1 MHEIDS
7 GHPLSPEQ
15 QVALDAGRPAAQ
27 LRIALTGALDE
38 QRLHQ
43 ALLALVA
50 RHDSLR
56 MAQRA
61 SKLYRGLRQ
70 HLVEAELDW
79 QTLDLRNAA
88 DSLEARVAELCAQPF
103 ALDSGRLLRALDSGR
118 LLRALLVRLSECDWQ
133 LALSL
138 APSAGDRLS
147 LETLFAELSQLYDQP
162 YAELEEVFQYTQ
174 FIDWRAELETDAEAE
189 TGRAYWADLG
199 LEQLPAL
206 RLGYRRQD
214 QADSNQGCLSQA
226 LPAALAAELE
236 RLAEAW
242 QQSLPTLL
250 QAAWWAL
257 LARIGGQPAFI
268 GGWQHDCR
276 RDYEALAGG
285 VGVFD
290 KVLPLP
296 LRLEPSEAFSHWLQ
310 RLAVLL
316 EEHVGAQEYWPLNEP
331 QQAHLGA
338 GFALATQP
346 AERQAAGLN
355 WCALALPGADPRFEL
370 ALQVQLADNGIAL
383 ALHHDNARYGA
394 DDARCLLEQYLCL
407 LQQLP
412 AHADAPIAELNLSP
426 AAHRPRQ
433 LTLCGAV
440 RDFGS
445 ASLPARLAHWAA
457 LTPEA
462 EALQAGE
469 LRLSYRELN
478 QRVERL
484 AAALHA
490 RGVAAESRV
499 ALLLPRSGELV
510 LALLAVLRAG
520 AAYVPLEPN
529 WPVAR
534 LQKILADAQPQLLLS
549 ESPREDLHGQSGWR
563 IADLLSDSQAELA
576 PLDSIRLEHAAYLL
590 YTSGTSGE
598 PKGVVVEHGQLLNYS
613 AAVSEALELN
623 SCKRFALT
631 SSVAADLGNTSLFG
645 ALWNGACLV
654 VASDVESTDAAA
666 FARFVREQRIDCLKM
681 VPSHLAALLEDEA
694 ASLPATLIL
703 GGEATPHALLERIR
717 RLAPSC
723 RIHNHYGP
731 TETTVGLLVHSLG
744 HNPCDDSLPLDRAL
758 TNGYA
763 YVLEAGAE
771 GLRPAPLG
779 AVGELYLGGAQL
791 SRGYLNRESDA
802 FIDDPLR
809 PGQRLYRSGD
819 RARLLPDGRLQLLGR
834 IDQQLKIRGF
844 RVEPGELEAALLALA
859 GVSQAA
865 VKVTGEQ
872 LHAYVVSERSSEE
885 LLSELRGQLQDYLQP
900 TRLLK
905 LAALPRMANGKIDR
919 QALPDPDS
927 QDDGSDM
934 QAPRDALE
942 TLLASLYAEL
952 LERDAVGTTQSLF
965 DLGGHSLMVIKL
977 CARLRK
983 LLQIEVAPG
992 LVFDH
997 PSVAILAQAMRG
1009 LESVPGRLEQI
1020 AELRLKLAAMSPE
1033 ERAALQARAKAA
1045 EGQAS

>member
-7 GHPLSPEQ
+7 GYPLSPEQ
-15 QVALDAGRPAAQ
+15 QVALDAGRPAAH

-38 QRLHQ
+38 QRLHK
-43 ALLALVA
+43 ALLALVT
-50 RHDSLR
+50 RHESLR

-70 HLVEAELDW
+70 QPLAADLEWHR
-79 QTLDLRNAA
+79 LDLCNAV

-103 ALDSGRLLRALDSGR
+103 ALDNGRLLRAVV
-118 LLRALLVRLSECDWQ
+118 VRLDERDWQ

-147 LETLFAELSQLYDQP
+147 LETLFNELPQLYDQP
-162 YAELEEVFQYTQ
+162 YAELGEAFQYSQ
-174 FIDWRAELETDAEAE
+174 FIDWRTELAADPEAE

-206 RLGYRRQD
+206 HLGYRRQT
-214 QADSNQGCLSQA
+214 QAASTHGCLTHA
-226 LPAALAAELE
+226 LPATLAAELE
-236 RLAEAW
+236 RLAEAR
-242 QQSLPTLL
+242 QQPLPTLL

-285 VGVFD
+285 IGVFD

-296 LRLEPSEAFSHWLQ
+296 LRLDPSEAFSHWLQ
-310 RLAVLL
+310 RLAAVL
-316 EEHVGAQEYWPLNEP
+316 EEHVGAQEYWPLSEP
-331 QQAHLGA
+331 QAAHFGV

-346 AERQAAGLN
+346 AERQAAGLS
-355 WCALALPGADPRFEL
+355 WYALALPGSDPRFEL
-370 ALQVQLADNGIAL
+370 ALQVRLADSGISL
-383 ALHHDNARYGA
+383 ALHHDGACYGQ

-412 AHADAPIAELNLSP
+412 ARFDAPLTELNLSP
-426 AAHRPRQ
+426 AAHRGRQ
-433 LTLCGAV
+433 LALCGVA

-457 LTPEA
+457 TTPEA

-469 LRLSYRELN
+469 LRLNYRELN
-478 QRVERL
+478 ERVERL
-484 AAALHA
+484 AAALQA
-490 RGVAAESRV
+490 RGVAAQSRV

-529 WPVAR
+529 WPAAR

-549 ESPREDLHGQSGWR
+549 ESPRDALHDQNLR
-563 IADLLSDSQAELA
+563 LADLLSDSQAGLA
-576 PLDSIRLEHAAYLL
+576 PLDSIHLGHAAYLL

-598 PKGVVVEHGQLLNYS
+598 PKGVVIEHGQLLNYS
-613 AAVSEALELN
+613 AAVSEALQLDD
-623 SCKRFALT
+623 CQRFALT

-666 FARFVREQRIDCLKM
+666 FTRFVFAQRIDCLKM

-703 GGEATPHALLERIR
+703 GGEATPRVLLERIR
-717 RLAPSC
+717 LLAPSC

-744 HNPCDDSLPLDRAL
+744 QDPCADDSLPLDRAL
-758 TNGYA
+758 ANGYA
-763 YVLEAGAE
+763 YVLEASAE

-779 AVGELYLGGAQL
+779 AIGELYLGGAQL
-791 SRGYLNRESDA
+791 SRGYLDRESDA
-802 FIDDPLR
+802 FLDDPLR

-834 IDQQLKIRGF
+834 LDQQLKIRGF

-865 VKVTGEQ
+865 VKVAGEQ
-872 LHAYVVSERSSEE
+872 LYAYVVSERSSED
-885 LLSELRGQLQDYLQP
+885 LLSELRGHLPDYLQP

-905 LAALPRMANGKIDR
+905 LTALPRMANGKIDR
-919 QALPDPDS
+919 QALPAPAN
-927 QDDGSDM
+927 QDHGSEM

-942 TLLASLYAEL
+942 TLLANLYAEL
-952 LERDAVGTTQSLF
+952 LERDAVDTTQSLF

-997 PSVAILAQAMRG
+997 PSVAALAQAMRG
-1009 LESVPGRLEQI
+1009 LESAPGRLAQI
-1020 AELRLKLAAMSPE
+1020 AELRLTLAAMSPQ
-1033 ERAALQARAKAA
+1033 ERAALQARA
-1045 EGQAS
+1045 QATTGVLS

>member
-7 GHPLSPEQ
+7 GYPLGPEQ
-15 QVALDAGRPAAQ
+15 QVALDAGHPAAQ
-27 LRIALTGALDE
+27 LRIGLNGALDE
-38 QRLHQ
+38 ERLRQ
-43 ALLALVA
+43 ALLTLLA
-50 RHDSLR
+50 RHESLR
-56 MAQRA
+56 MALRP
-61 SKLYRGLRQ
+61 SPLYRGLRQ
-70 HLVEAELDW
+70 QPVAADLDW
-79 QTLDLRNAA
+79 HTLDLRTAA
-88 DSLEARVAELCAQPF
+88 DSLETCVAELCAQPF
-103 ALDSGRLLRALDSGR
+103 ALDNGRLLRSV
-118 LLRALLVRLSECDWQ
+118 LVRLDERDWQ

-147 LETLFAELSQLYDQP
+147 LETLFAELPQLYDQP
-162 YAELEEVFQYTQ
+162 YAELEAVFQYSQ
-174 FIDWRAELETDAEAE
+174 FIDWRAELAADPEAE

-236 RLAEAW
+236 RLAEA
-242 QQSLPTLL
+242 QQQPLPTLL

-257 LARIGGQPAFI
+257 LARIGGQPAFV

-296 LRLEPSEAFSHWLQ
+296 LRLALTEPFSQWLQ

-316 EEHVGAQEYWPLNEP
+316 EEHVGAQEYWPLTEP
-331 QQAHLGA
+331 QQAHLSV
-338 GFALATQP
+338 GFALAGQP
-346 AERQAAGLN
+346 AEQQAAGLS
-355 WCALALPGADPRFEL
+355 WCALALPGADPRFEQ
-370 ALQVQLADNGIAL
+370 ALQVQMADNGVSL
-383 ALHHDNARYGA
+383 ALHHNSVRYGQ
-394 DDARCLLEQYLCL
+394 DDAQCLLEQYLCL
-407 LQQLP
+407 LEQLP
-412 AHADAPIAELNLSP
+412 ARPDAPLAELNLSP
-426 AAHRPRQ
+426 VAHRSRQ
-433 LTLCGAV
+433 LALCGAV

-445 ASLPARLAHWAA
+445 TSLPARLAHWAA
-457 LTPEA
+457 TTPEA
-462 EALQAGE
+462 EALHAGD

-478 QRVERL
+478 ERVERL
-484 AAALHA
+484 AAALQA
-490 RGVAAESRV
+490 RGVGAESRV
-499 ALLLPRSGELV
+499 ALLLPRCGELV

-520 AAYVPLEPN
+520 GAYLPLDPT
-529 WPVAR
+529 WPAGR
-534 LQKILADAQPQLLLS
+534 LNKILADAQPQLLLS
-549 ESPREDLHGQSGWR
+549 EFPREYLHGQNFLR
-563 IADLLSDSQAELA
+563 LADLLNDSQVELA
-576 PLDSIRLEHAAYLL
+576 PLDSIHLDHAAYLL

-598 PKGVVVEHGQLLNYS
+598 PKGVVIEHGQLLNYS
-613 AAVSEALELN
+613 AAVSEALELGD
-623 SCKRFALT
+623 CKRFALT

-645 ALWNGACLV
+645 ALWNGACLI
-654 VASDVESTDAAA
+654 VASDTDSTDAAA
-666 FARFVREQRIDCLKM
+666 FARFVRAQRIDCLKM
-681 VPSHLAALLEDEA
+681 VPSHLAALIEDDT
-694 ASLPATLIL
+694 ASLPAALIL
-703 GGEATPHALLERIR
+703 GGEATPRALMERIR
-717 RLAPSC
+717 RLAPTC

-731 TETTVGLLVHSLG
+731 TESTVGLLVHSLG
-744 HNPCDDSLPLDRAL
+744 QTSCEGDSLPLDRAL
-758 TNGYA
+758 ANSYA
-763 YVLEAGAE
+763 YVLETSAE

-779 AVGELYLGGAQL
+779 VVGELYLGGAQL

-809 PGQRLYRSGD
+809 PGRRLYRSGD

-844 RVEPGELEAALLALA
+844 RVEPGELEAALLALR

-865 VKVTGEQ
+865 VKVVGEQ
-872 LHAYVVSERSSEE
+872 LFAYVVSERPTDE
-885 LLSELRGQLQDYLQP
+885 LLSELRGQLPDYLQP
-900 TRLLK
+900 TRLFK
-905 LAALPRMANGKIDR
+905 LTALPRMANGKIDR
-919 QALPDPDS
+919 QALPDPS
-927 QDDGSDM
+927 NQDDDSEI

-942 TLLASLYAEL
+942 TLLADLYAEL

-997 PSVAILAQAMRG
+997 PSVAALTQALRG
-1009 LESVPGRLEQI
+1009 MESVPGRLEQI

-1033 ERAALQARAKAA
+1033 ERAALQARAQSSVGVAN
-1045 EGQAS
+1045 

>member
-7 GHPLSPEQ
+7 GYPLSPEQ
-15 QVALDAGRPAAQ
+15 QVALDAGRPAAH
-27 LRIALTGALDE
+27 LRVALTGALDE
-38 QRLHQ
+38 QRLHK
-43 ALLALVA
+43 ALLTLVT
-50 RHDSLR
+50 RHESLR

-70 HLVEAELDW
+70 QPLAADLEWHR
-79 QTLDLRNAA
+79 LDLCNAV

-103 ALDSGRLLRALDSGR
+103 ALDNGRLLRAVV
-118 LLRALLVRLSECDWQ
+118 VRLDERDWQ

-138 APSAGDRLS
+138 APSACDRLS
-147 LETLFAELSQLYDQP
+147 LETLFNELPQLYDQP
-162 YAELEEVFQYTQ
+162 YAELEEAFQYSQ
-174 FIDWRAELETDAEAE
+174 FIDWRTELAADPEAE

-206 RLGYRRQD
+206 HLGYRRKT
-214 QADSNQGCLSQA
+214 QAASTHGCLTHA
-226 LPAALAAELE
+226 LPATLAAELE
-236 RLAEAW
+236 RLAEAR
-242 QQSLPTLL
+242 QQPLPTLL

-285 VGVFD
+285 IGVFD

-296 LRLEPSEAFSHWLQ
+296 LRLDPSEAFSHWLQ
-310 RLAVLL
+310 RLAAVL
-316 EEHVGAQEYWPLNEP
+316 EEHVGAQEYWPLSE
-331 QQAHLGA
+331 QQAAHFGV

-346 AERQAAGLN
+346 AERQAAGLS
-355 WCALALPGADPRFEL
+355 WYALALPGSDPRFEL
-370 ALQVQLADNGIAL
+370 ALQVRLADSGISL
-383 ALHHDNARYGA
+383 ALHHDGARYGQ

-407 LQQLP
+407 LEQLP
-412 AHADAPIAELNLSP
+412 ARFDAPLTELNLSP
-426 AAHRPRQ
+426 AAHRGRQ
-433 LTLCGAV
+433 LALCGAA

-445 ASLPARLAHWAA
+445 TSLPARLAHWAA
-457 LTPEA
+457 TTPEA

-469 LRLSYRELN
+469 LRLNYRELN
-478 QRVERL
+478 ERVERL
-484 AAALHA
+484 AAALQA
-490 RGVAAESRV
+490 RGVAAQSRV

-529 WPVAR
+529 WPAAR

-549 ESPREDLHGQSGWR
+549 ESPRDALHDQNLR
-563 IADLLSDSQAELA
+563 LADFLSDSQAGLA
-576 PLDSIRLEHAAYLL
+576 PLDSIHLGHAAYLL

-598 PKGVVVEHGQLLNYS
+598 PKGVVIEHGQLLNYS
-613 AAVSEALELN
+613 AAVSEALQLGD
-623 SCKRFALT
+623 CQRFALT

-666 FARFVREQRIDCLKM
+666 FARFVFAQRIDCLKM
-681 VPSHLAALLEDEA
+681 VPSHLAALLEDDA
-694 ASLPATLIL
+694 VSLPATLIL
-703 GGEATPHALLERIR
+703 GGEATPRALLERIR

-723 RIHNHYGP
+723 RVHNHYGP

-744 HNPCDDSLPLDRAL
+744 QDPCADDSLPLDRAL
-758 TNGYA
+758 ANGYA
-763 YVLEAGAE
+763 YVLEASAE

-779 AVGELYLGGAQL
+779 AIGELYLGGAQL

-802 FIDDPLR
+802 FLDDPLR

-834 IDQQLKIRGF
+834 VDQQLKIRGF
-844 RVEPGELEAALLALA
+844 RVEPGELEAALLALS

-865 VKVTGEQ
+865 VKVAGEQ
-872 LHAYVVSERSSEE
+872 LYAYVVSERSSED
-885 LLSELRGQLQDYLQP
+885 LLSELRGHLPDYLQP
-900 TRLLK
+900 THLLK
-905 LAALPRMANGKIDR
+905 LTALPRMANGKIDR
-919 QALPDPDS
+919 QALPAPAN
-927 QDDGSDM
+927 QDHGSEM

-942 TLLASLYAEL
+942 TLLANLYAEL
-952 LERDAVGTTQSLF
+952 LERDAVDTTQSLF

-997 PSVAILAQAMRG
+997 PSVAALAQAMRG
-1009 LESVPGRLEQI
+1009 LESVPGRLAQI
-1020 AELRLKLAAMSPE
+1020 AELRLTLAAMSPQ
-1033 ERAALQARAKAA
+1033 ERAALQARA
-1045 EGQAS
+1045 QANTGVLS

>member
-7 GHPLSPEQ
+7 GYPLSPEQ

-38 QRLHQ
+38 QRLRQ

-50 RHDSLR
+50 RHESLR

-70 HLVEAELDW
+70 QPLAADLEWHG
-79 QTLDLRNAA
+79 LDLCNAA
-88 DSLEARVAELCAQPF
+88 DSLEARVAELCALPF
-103 ALDSGRLLRALDSGR
+103 ALDSGRLLRAVLIR
-118 LLRALLVRLSECDWQ
+118 LGECDWQ

-147 LETLFAELSQLYDQP
+147 LETLFNELPQLYAQTH
-162 YAELEEVFQYTQ
+162 AELEEVVQYSQ
-174 FIDWRAELETDAEAE
+174 FIDWRAELAADPEAEA
-189 TGRAYWADLG
+189 GRAYWADLG

-206 RLGYRRQD
+206 RLGYRRQA
-214 QADSNQGCLSQA
+214 QADSNQGCLTQA
-226 LPAALAAELE
+226 LPAALSAKLE
-236 RLAEAW
+236 RLAEAR
-242 QQSLPTLL
+242 QQPLPTLL

-276 RDYEALAGG
+276 RDYEALTGG

-310 RLAVLL
+310 RLAVVLD
-316 EEHVGAQEYWPLNEP
+316 EHVGAQEYWPLSEP

-346 AERQAAGLN
+346 AERQTAGLS
-355 WCALALPGADPRFEL
+355 WRALALPATDPRFEL
-370 ALQVQLADNGIAL
+370 ALQAQLADSGITL
-383 ALHHDNARYGA
+383 ALHHDGARYGE
-394 DDARCLLEQYLCL
+394 DDVRCLLEQYLCL

-433 LTLCGAV
+433 LALCGAV

-445 ASLPARLAHWAA
+445 ASLPACLAHWAA

-469 LRLSYRELN
+469 LRLNYRELN
-478 QRVERL
+478 ERVERL
-484 AAALHA
+484 AAALQA
-490 RGVAAESRV
+490 RGVGREARV
-499 ALLLPRSGELV
+499 ALMLPRGGELV

-520 AAYVPLEPN
+520 GAYVPLDPN
-529 WPVAR
+529 WPSAR

-549 ESPREDLHGQSGWR
+549 ESPRDDLYDRSLR
-563 IADLLSDSQAELA
+563 LADLLNDSQAELA
-576 PLDSIRLEHAAYLL
+576 PLDSIRLDQAAYLL

-598 PKGVVVEHGQLLNYS
+598 PKGVVIEHGQLLNYS
-613 AAVSEALELN
+613 AAVSEALQLGD
-623 SCKRFALT
+623 CKRFALT

-654 VASDVESTDAAA
+654 VASDVESTNAAA
-666 FARFVREQRIDCLKM
+666 FARFVFDQRIDCLKM

-703 GGEATPHALLERIR
+703 GGEATPRALLERIR

-723 RIHNHYGP
+723 RVHNHYGP

-744 HNPCDDSLPLDRAL
+744 HNPCADDSLPLDRAL
-758 TNGYA
+758 ANGYA
-763 YVLEAGAE
+763 YVLEASAE
-771 GLRPAPLG
+771 GLRPVPLG
-779 AVGELYLGGAQL
+779 AAGELYLGGAQL

-834 IDQQLKIRGF
+834 LDQQLKIRGF
-844 RVEPGELEAALLALA
+844 RVEPGELEAALLALG

-865 VKVTGEQ
+865 VKVAGEQ
-872 LHAYVVSERSSEE
+872 LHAYVVSERPTEE
-885 LLSELRGQLQDYLQP
+885 LLSELRGQLPDYLQP

-905 LAALPRMANGKIDR
+905 LTALPRMANGKIDR
-919 QALPDPDS
+919 QALPDPAG
-927 QDDGSDM
+927 QDDSSDM
-934 QAPRDALE
+934 QAPLDALE
-942 TLLASLYAEL
+942 TLLANLYAEL
-952 LERDAVGTTQSLF
+952 LERAAVGTTQSLF

-997 PSVAILAQAMRG
+997 PSVAALAQAIRG

-1033 ERAALQARAKAA
+1033 ERAALQARAKTA
-1045 EGQAS
+1045 EGQPS

>member
-7 GHPLSPEQ
+7 GYPLSPEQ

-43 ALLALVA
+43 ALLSLVA
-50 RHDSLR
+50 RHESLR
-56 MAQRA
+56 LAQRA

-88 DSLEARVAELCAQPF
+88 DSPEARVAELCALPF
-103 ALDSGRLLRALDSGR
+103 ALDSGRLLRAVLIRLDQR
-118 LLRALLVRLSECDWQ
+118 DWQ

-147 LETLFAELSQLYDQP
+147 LETLFAELPQVYDQP

-174 FIDWRAELETDAEAE
+174 FIDWRAELAADADAE

-206 RLGYRRQD
+206 RLGYRSQA

-236 RLAEAW
+236 HLAEAR
-242 QQSLPTLL
+242 QHSLPTLL

-257 LARIGGQPAFI
+257 LARIGGQPAFV

-296 LRLEPSEAFSHWLQ
+296 LRLEPSEAFSHCLQ

-316 EEHVGAQEYWPLNEP
+316 EEHVGAQEYWPLSEP

-355 WCALALPGADPRFEL
+355 WCALALPGVDPRFEL
-370 ALQVQLADNGIAL
+370 ALQVQLADSGIAL
-383 ALHHDNARYGA
+383 TLHHDNARYGQE
-394 DDARCLLEQYLCL
+394 DARCLLEQYLCL

-433 LTLCGAV
+433 LALCGAA

-445 ASLPARLAHWAA
+445 ASLPARLVHWAA

-484 AAALHA
+484 AAALQA

-499 ALLLPRSGELV
+499 ALLLPRGGELV

-520 AAYVPLEPN
+520 AAYVPLDPN
-529 WPVAR
+529 WPAAR

-549 ESPREDLHGQSGWR
+549 ESPREDLYEQSVR
-563 IADLLSDSQAELA
+563 LADLLSDSQAELA

-598 PKGVVVEHGQLLNYS
+598 PKGVVIEHRQLLNYS
-613 AAVSEALELN
+613 AAVSEALELGD
-623 SCKRFALT
+623 CKRFALT

-645 ALWNGACLV
+645 ALWNGACMV

-666 FARFVREQRIDCLKM
+666 FAHFVREQRIDCLKM
-681 VPSHLAALLEDEA
+681 VPSHLAALLEDET

-703 GGEATPHALLERIR
+703 GGEATPRALVERIR
-717 RLAPSC
+717 GLAPSC

-731 TETTVGLLVHSLG
+731 TESTVGLLVHSLG

-758 TNGYA
+758 ANCHA

-779 AVGELYLGGAQL
+779 AAGELYLGGAQL
-791 SRGYLNRESDA
+791 SRGYLNRSSDA
-802 FIDDPLR
+802 FLDDPLR

-834 IDQQLKIRGF
+834 VDQQLKIRGF

-865 VKVTGEQ
+865 VKVLGEQ
-872 LHAYVVSERSSEE
+872 LLAYVVSERSTEE
-885 LLSELRGQLQDYLQP
+885 LLRELHGQLPDYLQP
-900 TRLLK
+900 AQLL
-905 LAALPRMANGKIDR
+905 ALPSLPRLANGKIDR
-919 QALPDPDS
+919 QALPDPAS
-927 QDDGSDM
+927 QDDGSAM

-942 TLLASLYAEL
+942 TLLADLYAEL
-952 LERDAVGTTQSLF
+952 LERAAVGTTQSLF

-997 PSVAILAQAMRG
+997 PSVAALAQALRG
-1009 LESVPGRLEQI
+1009 LESAPGRLEQI
-1020 AELRLKLAAMSPE
+1020 AELRRKLAAMSPE
-1033 ERAALQARAKAA
+1033 QRAALQARAQSSAGVA
-1045 EGQAS
+1045 N

>member
-7 GHPLSPEQ
+7 GYPLSPEQ

-38 QRLHQ
+38 QRLRQ

-50 RHDSLR
+50 RHESLR

-70 HLVEAELDW
+70 HLIEAELDW

-103 ALDSGRLLRALDSGR
+103 ALDSGRLLRAV
-118 LLRALLVRLSECDWQ
+118 LVRLDQCDWQ

-147 LETLFAELSQLYDQP
+147 LETLFAELPQVYEQP
-162 YAELEEVFQYTQ
+162 YAELEEVVQYTQ
-174 FIDWRAELETDAEAE
+174 FIDWRAELEADAEAE

-206 RLGYRRQD
+206 RLGYRRQA
-214 QADSNQGCLSQA
+214 QANSHQSCLSQA

-236 RLAEAW
+236 RLAEAR
-242 QQSLPTLL
+242 QQPLPTLL
-250 QAAWWAL
+250 QAVWWAL
-257 LARIGGQPAFI
+257 LARIGGQPAFA

-276 RDYEALAGG
+276 HDYEALAGG

-316 EEHVGAQEYWPLNEP
+316 EDHVGAQEYWSLNEP
-331 QQAHLGA
+331 QQAHLSA

-346 AERQAAGLN
+346 AERLAAGLN
-355 WCALALPGADPRFEL
+355 WCALALPGTDPRFEL
-370 ALQVQLADNGIAL
+370 ALQVRLADSGIAL
-383 ALHHDNARYGA
+383 ALHHDNAHYGQ

-426 AAHRPRQ
+426 AAHRSRQ
-433 LTLCGAV
+433 LALCGAA

-478 QRVERL
+478 ERVERL
-484 AAALHA
+484 AAALQA
-490 RGVAAESRV
+490 RGVGAESRV
-499 ALLLPRSGELV
+499 ALLLPRSAELV
-510 LALLAVLRAG
+510 LALLATLRAG
-520 AAYVPLEPN
+520 AAYVPLDPN
-529 WPVAR
+529 WPAAR
-534 LQKILADAQPQLLLS
+534 LQKILVDAQPQLLLS
-549 ESPREDLHGQSGWR
+549 ESPREDLHGHSLR
-563 IADLLSDSQAELA
+563 LADLLSDSQAELA

-598 PKGVVVEHGQLLNYS
+598 PKGVVIEHRQLLNYS

-623 SCKRFALT
+623 ACRRFALT

-666 FARFVREQRIDCLKM
+666 FARFLRAQRIDCLKM

-703 GGEATPHALLERIR
+703 GGEATPPALLERIR
-717 RLAPSC
+717 GLAPSC

-744 HNPCDDSLPLDRAL
+744 HNPCADDSLPLDRAL
-758 TNGYA
+758 ANGYA

-834 IDQQLKIRGF
+834 LDQQLKIRGF
-844 RVEPGELEAALLALA
+844 RVEPDELEAALLALA

-865 VKVTGEQ
+865 VKVAGEQ
-872 LHAYVVSERSSEE
+872 LHAYVVSQRPVDE
-885 LLSELRGQLQDYLQP
+885 LLSELRGQLPDYLQP

-919 QALPDPDS
+919 QALPDPS
-927 QDDGSDM
+927 NQDDDSAM

-942 TLLASLYAEL
+942 TLLANLYAEL

-997 PSVAILAQAMRG
+997 PSVATLAQAMRG

-1020 AELRLKLAAMSPE
+1020 AELRLKLAAMTPE

-1045 EGQAS
+1045 EGQPS

>member
-15 QVALDAGRPAAQ
+15 QVALDVGRPAAQ

-38 QRLHQ
+38 QRLRQ

-50 RHDSLR
+50 RHESLR
-56 MAQRA
+56 MALRP
-61 SKLYRGLRQ
+61 SPLYRGLRQ
-70 HLVEAELDW
+70 HLVQADLDW
-79 QTLDLRNAA
+79 QTLDLRGAA

-103 ALDSGRLLRALDSGR
+103 ALDSGRLLRAV
-118 LLRALLVRLSECDWQ
+118 LVRLGECDWQ

-138 APSAGDRLS
+138 APSTGDRLS
-147 LETLFAELSQLYDQP
+147 LETLFNELPQLYTQP
-162 YAELEEVFQYTQ
+162 HAELEEVVQYSQ
-174 FIDWRAELETDAEAE
+174 FIDWRAELDADEEAE
-189 TGRAYWADLG
+189 SGRAYWSGLG
-199 LEQLPAL
+199 LEQLPAPH
-206 RLGYRRQD
+206 LGYRRQAR
-214 QADSNQGCLSQA
+214 ADSNQGCLTQA
-226 LPAALAAELE
+226 LPAALAVELE
-236 RLAEAW
+236 RLAAAR
-242 QQSLPTLL
+242 QQPLPTLL

-257 LARIGGQPAFI
+257 LARIAGQPAFV

-276 RDYEALAGG
+276 RDYEALVGG
-285 VGVFD
+285 VGVFG

-296 LRLEPSEAFSHWLQ
+296 LRLKPSETFSHWLQ
-310 RLAVLL
+310 RVAVLL
-316 EEHVGAQEYWPLNEP
+316 EEHVGAQEYCPLSEP
-331 QQAHLGA
+331 QQTHFGA

-346 AERQAAGLN
+346 AERQAAGLS
-355 WCALALPGADPRFEL
+355 WRALELPGTDPRFEL
-370 ALQVQLADNGIAL
+370 ALQAQLADSGITL
-383 ALHHDNARYGA
+383 ALQHDGARYGE
-394 DDARCLLEQYLCL
+394 DDVRCLLEQYLCL

-433 LTLCGAV
+433 LALCGEV

-445 ASLPARLAHWAA
+445 ASLSARLAHWAA

-469 LRLSYRELN
+469 LRLNYRELN
-478 QRVERL
+478 ERVEHL
-484 AAALHA
+484 AAALQA
-490 RGVAAESRV
+490 RGVGREARV
-499 ALLLPRSGELV
+499 ALLLPRGGELV

-520 AAYVPLEPN
+520 GAYVPLDPN
-529 WPVAR
+529 WPTAR

-549 ESPREDLHGQSGWR
+549 ESPREDLHDQSLR
-563 IADLLSDSQAELA
+563 LADLLSDSQAGLA
-576 PLDSIRLEHAAYLL
+576 PLDSIHLEHAAYLL

-598 PKGVVVEHGQLLNYS
+598 PKGVVIEHGQLLNYS
-613 AAVSEALELN
+613 AAVSEALQLGD
-623 SCKRFALT
+623 CKRFALT

-666 FARFVREQRIDCLKM
+666 FARFVRAQRIDCLKM

-703 GGEATPHALLERIR
+703 GGEATPRSLLERIH

-744 HNPCDDSLPLDRAL
+744 HNPCDDNLPLDRAL
-758 TNGYA
+758 ANGYA
-763 YVLEAGAE
+763 YVLEASAE

-834 IDQQLKIRGF
+834 LDQQLKIRGF
-844 RVEPGELEAALLALA
+844 RVEPGELEAALLALG

-865 VKVTGEQ
+865 VKVAGEQ
-872 LHAYVVSERSSEE
+872 LHAYVVSERNSDE
-885 LLSELRGQLQDYLQP
+885 LLSELRGQLPDYLQP

-919 QALPDPDS
+919 QALPAPDS
-927 QDDGSDM
+927 QDDGSEM

-952 LERDAVGTTQSLF
+952 LERAAVGTTQSLF

-997 PSVAILAQAMRG
+997 PSVATLAQAIRG
-1009 LESVPGRLEQI
+1009 LESLPGRLEQI

-1045 EGQAS
+1045 EGQPS

>member
-7 GHPLSPEQ
+7 GYPLSPEQ
-15 QVALDAGRPAAQ
+15 QIALDAGRQAAQ

-38 QRLHQ
+38 QRLRQ

-50 RHDSLR
+50 RHESLR
-56 MAQRA
+56 MALRP
-61 SKLYRGLRQ
+61 SPLYRGLRQ
-70 HLVEAELDW
+70 HLVEADLDW
-79 QTLDLRNAA
+79 QTLDLRGAA
-88 DSLEARVAELCAQPF
+88 DSLEARVAELCALPF
-103 ALDSGRLLRALDSGR
+103 ALDSGRLLRAVLIR
-118 LLRALLVRLSECDWQ
+118 LGECDWQ

-147 LETLFAELSQLYDQP
+147 LETLFNELPQLYAQP
-162 YAELEEVFQYTQ
+162 HAELEEVVQYSQ
-174 FIDWRAELETDAEAE
+174 FIDWRAELDADEEAE
-189 TGRAYWADLG
+189 SGRAYWSGLG
-199 LEQLPAL
+199 LEQLPAPY
-206 RLGYRRQD
+206 LGYRRQGR
-214 QADSNQGCLSQA
+214 ADSHQGCLTQA
-226 LPAALAAELE
+226 LPAALAAKLE
-236 RLAEAW
+236 RLAEAR

-257 LARIGGQPAFI
+257 LARIGGQPAFV

-290 KVLPLP
+290 KVLPLT
-296 LRLEPSEAFSHWLQ
+296 LRLEPSEAFSNWLQ
-310 RLAVLL
+310 RLAVVL
-316 EEHVGAQEYWPLNEP
+316 EEHVGAQEYWPLTEP
-331 QQAHLGA
+331 QQIHLSA
-338 GFALATQP
+338 GFALAAQP
-346 AERQAAGLN
+346 AERQAAGLS

-370 ALQVQLADNGIAL
+370 ALQVRLGDNGVSL
-383 ALHHDNARYGA
+383 ALHHDGARYGQ

-433 LTLCGAV
+433 LALCGEV

-469 LRLSYRELN
+469 LRLNYRELN
-478 QRVERL
+478 ERVERL
-484 AAALHA
+484 AAALQA

-520 AAYVPLEPN
+520 AAYVPLDPN
-529 WPVAR
+529 WPTAR
-534 LQKILADAQPQLLLS
+534 LQKILTDAQPQLLLS
-549 ESPREDLHGQSGWR
+549 ESPRNDLHGQPCLSL
-563 IADLLSDSQAELA
+563 AALQSDSQAELT
-576 PLDSIRLEHAAYLL
+576 PLDSIRLDQAAYLL

-598 PKGVVVEHGQLLNYS
+598 PKGVVIEHGQLLNYS
-613 AAVSEALELN
+613 AAVSEALGLGD
-623 SCKRFALT
+623 CKHFALT

-654 VASDVESTDAAA
+654 LASDVESTDAAA

-681 VPSHLAALLEDEA
+681 VPSHLGALIEDEA

-703 GGEATPHALLERIR
+703 GGEATPRALLERIR

-723 RIHNHYGP
+723 RVHNHYGP

-744 HNPCDDSLPLDRAL
+744 QNPCTDDSLPLDRAL
-758 TNGYA
+758 ANGYA
-763 YVLEAGAE
+763 YVLEASAE
-771 GLRPAPLG
+771 GLRHAPLG
-779 AVGELYLGGAQL
+779 AAGELYLGGAQL

-802 FIDDPLR
+802 FLDDPLR

-834 IDQQLKIRGF
+834 LDQQLKIRGF
-844 RVEPGELEAALLALA
+844 RVEPGELEAALLALG
-859 GVSQAA
+859 GVSLAA
-865 VKVTGEQ
+865 VKVAGEQ

-885 LLSELRGQLQDYLQP
+885 LLSELRGQLPDYLQP

-927 QDDGSDM
+927 QDHGSEM

-942 TLLASLYAEL
+942 TLLANLYAEL

-997 PSVAILAQAMRG
+997 PSVATLAQTMRG

-1033 ERAALQARAKAA
+1033 ERAALQARAKTA
-1045 EGQAS
+1045 EGQPS

>member
-7 GHPLSPEQ
+7 GYPLSPEQ
-15 QVALDAGRPAAQ
+15 QVALDAGRPTAQ

-38 QRLHQ
+38 QRLRQ

-50 RHDSLR
+50 RHESLR
-56 MAQRA
+56 MALRP
-61 SKLYRGLRQ
+61 SPLYRGLRQ
-70 HLVEAELDW
+70 QPLAADLEWHG
-79 QTLDLRNAA
+79 LDLCNAA

-103 ALDSGRLLRALDSGR
+103 ALDSGRLLRAVLIRLDE
-118 LLRALLVRLSECDWQ
+118 RAWQ

-147 LETLFAELSQLYDQP
+147 LETLFAELPQLYDQP
-162 YAELEEVFQYTQ
+162 YAELEEVFQYSQ
-174 FIDWRAELETDAEAE
+174 FIEWRAELAADPEAE

-206 RLGYRRQD
+206 RLGYRRQA

-236 RLAEAW
+236 RLAEAR

-257 LARIGGQPAFI
+257 LARIGGQPAFV

-296 LRLEPSEAFSHWLQ
+296 LRLDPSEAFSHWLQ

-316 EEHVGAQEYWPLNEP
+316 EEHVGAQEYWPLAES
-331 QQAHLGA
+331 QQTHLSV
-338 GFALATQP
+338 GFALAGQP
-346 AERQAAGLN
+346 AEQQAAGLS

-370 ALQVQLADNGIAL
+370 ALQVRLADSGVSL
-383 ALHHDNARYGA
+383 ALYHDNARYGQ
-394 DDARCLLEQYLCL
+394 DDAQCLLEQYLCL
-407 LQQLP
+407 LEQLP
-412 AHADAPIAELNLSP
+412 TRLDASLAELNLSP
-426 AAHRPRQ
+426 AAHRPHQ
-433 LTLCGAV
+433 LALCGAV

-457 LTPEA
+457 ANPEA
-462 EALQAGE
+462 EALQAGD

-478 QRVERL
+478 ERVERL
-484 AAALHA
+484 AAALQA
-490 RGVAAESRV
+490 RGVAAQSRV

-520 AAYVPLEPN
+520 AAYVPLDPN
-529 WPVAR
+529 WPAAR

-549 ESPREDLHGQSGWR
+549 ESPRDDLHDQSLR
-563 IADLLSDSQAELA
+563 LADLLSGNQAGLA
-576 PLDSIRLEHAAYLL
+576 PLDSIRLDHAAYLL

-598 PKGVVVEHGQLLNYS
+598 PKGVVIEHGQLLNYS
-613 AAVSEALELN
+613 AAVSEALELGA
-623 SCKRFALT
+623 CKRFALT

-654 VASDVESTDAAA
+654 VASDTDSTDAAA
-666 FARFVREQRIDCLKM
+666 FARFVREQRIDCLKI
-681 VPSHLAALLEDEA
+681 VPSHLAALIEDDA

-703 GGEATPHALLERIR
+703 GGEATPRALVERIR
-717 RLAPSC
+717 RLAPNC

-731 TETTVGLLVHSLG
+731 TETTVGLLVHGLG
-744 HNPCDDSLPLDRAL
+744 QNPCEGDSLPLDRAL
-758 TNGYA
+758 ANCHA
-763 YVLEAGAE
+763 YVLEASAE

-779 AVGELYLGGAQL
+779 AAGELYLGGAQL

-834 IDQQLKIRGF
+834 LDQQLKIRGF

-865 VKVTGEQ
+865 VKVAGEQ
-872 LHAYVVSERSSEE
+872 LHAYVVSQRLVDE
-885 LLSELRGQLQDYLQP
+885 LLSELRGQLPDYLQP

-919 QALPDPDS
+919 QALPDPTG
-927 QDDGSDM
+927 QDDGSEM

-942 TLLASLYAEL
+942 TLLANLYAEL

-997 PSVAILAQAMRG
+997 PSVAALAQTMRG
-1009 LESVPGRLEQI
+1009 MENVPGRLEQI

-1045 EGQAS
+1045 EGQPS

>member
-7 GHPLSPEQ
+7 GYPLSPEQ
-15 QVALDAGRPAAQ
+15 QVALDAGRSATQ

-38 QRLHQ
+38 QRLRQ

-50 RHDSLR
+50 RHESLR
-56 MAQRA
+56 MALRP
-61 SKLYRGLRQ
+61 SPLYRGLRQ
-70 HLVEAELDW
+70 HLIEADLDW
-79 QTLDLRNAA
+79 QTLDLRSVA

-103 ALDSGRLLRALDSGR
+103 ALDSGRLLRAV
-118 LLRALLVRLSECDWQ
+118 LVRLDQRDWQ

-147 LETLFAELSQLYDQP
+147 LETLFAELPQVYDQP

-174 FIDWRAELETDAEAE
+174 FIDWRAELEADADAE
-189 TGRAYWADLG
+189 TGRAYWSDLG

-206 RLGYRRQD
+206 RLGYRRQA
-214 QADSNQGCLSQA
+214 QAGGDQGCLTQA

-236 RLAEAW
+236 RLAEAR

-276 RDYEALAGG
+276 RDYEALASG

-316 EEHVGAQEYWPLNEP
+316 EEHVGAQEYWPLSEP
-331 QQAHLGA
+331 QQAHLGV

-346 AERQAAGLN
+346 AELQAAGLN

-370 ALQVQLADNGIAL
+370 ALQVRLAGSGIIL
-383 ALHHDNARYGA
+383 ALQHDNARYGQE
-394 DDARCLLEQYLCL
+394 DARCLLEQYLCL

-412 AHADAPIAELNLSP
+412 THADAPIAELNLSP

-433 LTLCGAV
+433 LALCGAI

-445 ASLPARLAHWAA
+445 ASLPTRLAHWAA
-457 LTPEA
+457 TTPEA
-462 EALQAGE
+462 DALQAGE
-469 LRLSYRELN
+469 LRLNYRELN
-478 QRVERL
+478 ERVERL
-484 AAALHA
+484 AAALQA
-490 RGVAAESRV
+490 RGVGAESRV

-510 LALLAVLRAG
+510 LALLATLRAG
-520 AAYVPLEPN
+520 AAYVPLDPN
-529 WPVAR
+529 WPAAR
-534 LQKILADAQPQLLLS
+534 LQRILADAQPQLLLS
-549 ESPREDLHGQSGWR
+549 ESPRDDLYDQSLR
-563 IADLLSDSQAELA
+563 LADLLSGNQTGLA
-576 PLDSIRLEHAAYLL
+576 PLDSIHLDQAAYLL

-598 PKGVVVEHGQLLNYS
+598 PKGVVIEHGQLLNYS
-613 AAVSEALELN
+613 AAVSEALELGA
-623 SCKRFALT
+623 CKRFALT

-654 VASDVESTDAAA
+654 VASDVESTDATA
-666 FARFVREQRIDCLKM
+666 FARFVRAQRIDCLKM
-681 VPSHLAALLEDEA
+681 VPSHLAALIEDEA

-703 GGEATPHALLERIR
+703 GGEATPRSLLERIR
-717 RLAPSC
+717 GLAPSC

-744 HNPCDDSLPLDRAL
+744 QNPCADDSLPLDRSLA
-758 TNGYA
+758 NGYA
-763 YVLEAGAE
+763 YVLEASAE
-771 GLRPAPLG
+771 GLRLAPLG
-779 AVGELYLGGAQL
+779 AVGELFLGGAQL

-834 IDQQLKIRGF
+834 LDQQLKIRGF
-844 RVEPGELEAALLALA
+844 RVEPGELEAALLALG

-865 VKVTGEQ
+865 VKVAGEQ
-872 LHAYVVSERSSEE
+872 LHAYVVSERSTEE
-885 LLSELRGQLQDYLQP
+885 LLSELRGQLPDYLQP

-905 LAALPRMANGKIDR
+905 LAALPRLANGKIDR
-919 QALPDPDS
+919 QALPDPAS
-927 QDDGSDM
+927 QDDDSKIR
-934 QAPRDALE
+934 APCDALE
-942 TLLASLYAEL
+942 TLLANLYTEL
-952 LERDAVGTTQSLF
+952 LEREVVGTTQSLF

-997 PSVAILAQAMRG
+997 PSVATLAQAMRG
-1009 LESVPGRLEQI
+1009 LESLPGRLEQI

-1033 ERAALQARAKAA
+1033 ERAALQARAQSSAGVA
-1045 EGQAS
+1045 N